1 MSDFD
6 SNPFADP
13 TTTSPFQDPSV
24 QQATANSSRGLE
36 EFNPFEDSN
45 KQTNTSVPSPVP
57 AQSTQPAVVNTSRD
71 APPAYSASAAQA
83 AATSAA
89 NEDLLRRQ
97 AELEEKAAELQRRE
111 QQLRNAQYNI
121 RENNFP
127 PLPKWFPV
135 GPCFYQDFAVD
146 IPVSFQ
152 KIVKIGF
159 YLWLGY
165 SILLFINIFVALGY
179 FAADKR
185 KDSPSGS
192 TFVVSILYFAVM
204 PAASYLCWFRPV
216 YKAFRSDSSF
226 NFFLFFFIFFFQ
238 CIVTGILT
246 LGLENLGAC
255 GLINSIAF
263 LASST
268 SPSVGKIVVGLLMLV
283 VALCFAALAI
293 ASVCYLYQVH
303 SLYRSTGASFEKAQ
317 AEFAKSVA
325 SNPGVQSATKQAA
338 SAAVSGAMSAN
349 QM

>member
-1 MSDFD
+1 MADFD

-13 TTTSPFQDPSV
+13 TNVSPFQDPSV

-45 KQTNTSVPSPVP
+45 KPTHTSVPAPVP
-57 AQSTQPAVVNTSRD
+57 AQHTQPAVVNTSKD
-71 APPAYSASAAQA
+71 TPPAYTPSAAQPA
-83 AATSAA
+83 QAPGQD
-89 NEDLLRRQ
+89 DLLKRQ
-97 AELEEKAAELQRRE
+97 AELEQKAAELQRRE
-111 QQLRNAQYNI
+111 QQLRSAQYNI

-152 KIVKIGF
+152 RIVKMGF
-159 YLWLGY
+159 YLWIAY
-165 SILLFINIFVALGY
+165 SVLLLVNFLIASAYFFASGRIDKINAG
-179 FAADKR
+179 
-185 KDSPSGS
+185 P
-192 TFVVSILYFAVM
+192 TFGLSILYLVLM

-238 CIVTGILT
+238 CIVTVVLA
-246 LGLENLGAC
+246 LGFVNLGAC
-255 GLINSIAF
+255 GWINSIEFMA
-263 LASST
+263 T
-268 SPSVGKIVVGLLMLV
+268 SKSPGQKVIAGLMLII
-283 VALCFAALAI
+283 ALCFTLIFVAKVI
-293 ASVCYLYQVH
+293 YLQQVH

-317 AEFAKSVA
+317 QEFATGVV

-338 SAAVSGAMSAN
+338 SAAVSSAFSSGN

>member
-159 YLWLGY
+159 YLWLAY
-165 SILLFINIFVALGY
+165 CLTLFLNFLVILLV
-179 FAADKR
+179 FA
-185 KDSPSGS
+185 SSGLLAIV
-192 TFVVSILYFAVM
+192 FGEAILYLVVFS
-204 PAASYLCWFRPV
+204 PCSYVCWFRPV

>member
-159 YLWLGY
+159 YLWLAY
-165 SILLFINIFVALGY
+165 CLTLFLNFLVILLV
-179 FAADKR
+179 FA
-185 KDSPSGS
+185 SSGLLAIV
-192 TFVVSILYFAVM
+192 FGEAILYLVVFS
-204 PAASYLCWFRPV
+204 PCSYVCWFRPV

-255 GLINSIAF
+255 GVINGAHVISN
-263 LASST
+263 
-268 SPSVGKIVVGLLMLV
+268 GKDEEKGFHVVLGVLMILMGALWGTLCVLNVIYLV
-283 VALCFAALAI
+283 K
-293 ASVCYLYQVH
+293 VH